1 MIEKIKTWAGWLYLD
16 TIFWAIMT
24 VVGICFLIGN

>member
-1 MIEKIKTWAGWLYLD
+1 MFEKIKTWAVWLYLD
-16 TIFWAIMT
+16 TIFWTALT